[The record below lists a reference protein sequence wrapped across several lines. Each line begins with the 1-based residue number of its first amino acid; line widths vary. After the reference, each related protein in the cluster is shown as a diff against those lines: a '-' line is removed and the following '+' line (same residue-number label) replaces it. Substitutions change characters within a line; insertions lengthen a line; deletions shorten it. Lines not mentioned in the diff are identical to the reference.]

1 MAKTFS
7 APQLELVLKLTED
20 SGLTDTAR
28 ANREILVKAYQA
40 MLDGNES
47 ALAEILDPEVRFYE
61 AKGLPYGVEAEGID
75 GALAGVAGMFSAWS
89 HLYTE
94 FQEFLA
100 GGDMVIAY
108 LWMRATARETGEI
121 YEGPTAEM
129 FRFKNGKVIEWRPIY
144 WDTHR
149 VREVCGLT

>member
-1 MAKTFS
+1 MAETFS
-7 APQLELVLKLTED
+7 APQLELVLNLKEG

-28 ANREILVKAYQA
+28 KNREILVTAYQA
-40 MLDGNES
+40 MLAGNEN
-47 ALAEILDPEVRFYE
+47 ALAEILDPEVCFYE
-61 AKGLPYGVEAEGID
+61 AKGLPYGVEAKGIE
-75 GALAGVAGMFSAWS
+75 GALKGVAGMFSAWS

-100 GGDMVIAY
+100 GGDIVIAY
-108 LWMRATARETGEI
+108 LWMRATARATGEV

-129 FRFKNGKVIEWRPIY
+129 FRFRDSKIIEWRPIY